1 MKLGFYMADS
11 RYGQYLADVE
21 RFTSF
26 TFCEAETRGEYWY
39 HKTKRQFVKAL
50 QRAHDFGLRI
60 HLNMQDTDPAKVVK
74 LAAVV
79 WDSIELIDVMD
90 EPKLKLRA
98 MTERL
103 VAIDDAIFAAGLKSK
118 PIGAVFTA
126 SALRTLNGWR
136 SAYLDWRGIEGY
148 ISPTFQHSKAAAVA
162 EVKRVLREQLD
173 IIDDAK
179 PIVVVGHANDSHGKW
194 TNISTLVAV
203 QDATYAVAAADKR
216 VKWIRFF
223 NWGRSDGTRH
233 HPELIAAH
241 KAISRK
247 ASKA

>member
-1 MKLGFYMADS
+1 MKIGFYMADS

-21 RFTSF
+21 SYTSF
-26 TFCEAETRGEYWY
+26 TFCEAETKGDYWY
-39 HKTKRQFVKAL
+39 HKTKRQFIKAL
-50 QRAHDFGLRI
+50 QRAKDHGLKI
-60 HLNMQDTDPAKVVK
+60 HLNLQDTDPAKVVK
-74 LAAVV
+74 LAAPV
-79 WDSIELIDVMD
+79 WDAVELIDVCD

-103 VAIDDAIFAAGLKSK
+103 VAIDDAIFAAGLRSK

-148 ISPTFQHSKAAAVA
+148 ISPTFQHSKAAAVS

-203 QDATYAVAAADKR
+203 QHATYAVAAADKR
-216 VKWIRFF
+216 VTHIRFF
-223 NWGRSDGTRH
+223 NWGREDGTRN

-241 KAISRK
+241 RAIAKKAGR
-247 ASKA
+247 A